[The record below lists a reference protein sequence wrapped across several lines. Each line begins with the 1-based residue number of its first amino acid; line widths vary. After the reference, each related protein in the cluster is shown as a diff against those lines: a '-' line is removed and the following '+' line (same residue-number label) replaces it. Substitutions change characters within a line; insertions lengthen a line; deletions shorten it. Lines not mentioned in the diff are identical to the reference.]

1 MICGSKELKK
11 LVDLSGQLDTVK
23 HVICMDAD
31 IPSAVSSVEQSGRW
45 KITSFA
51 DVQILGRE
59 NPVDADYPV
68 SADVA
73 VIMYT
78 SGSTG
83 LPKVRSILN
92 AVNIAFLYKLD
103 LELLISLIFK
113 WLYNF

>member
-31 IPSAVSSVEQSGRW
+31 IPSTASSVEQSGRW

-51 DVQILGRE
+51 DVQSLGRE

-83 LPKVRSILN
+83 LPKVMPTI
-92 AVNIAFLYKLD
+92 
-103 LELLISLIFK
+103 LLILLFFIS
-113 WLYNF
+113 